1 MAVPYKRPIKKSPKS
16 DPQQFKVY
24 RMENEAIGARSYMS
38 LTRKSVARFTRA
50 VCRAYRLPRIQ
61 LRYKDLGKW
70 GAEWMEP
77 NIITLGVRTTSR
89 DLLTIAH
96 ELAHHLHE
104 QIAGDLAQE
113 SHGPEFMACY
123 MSILDT
129 CRIVPVI
136 GMRAVCEDYGIRY
149 LDPGTRSSLRRLRTV
164 VRGSAS
170 GRAVQSLCLIKS

>member
-1 MAVPYKRPIKKSPKS
+1 MARPYRPPVRKSPKS

-24 RMENEAIGARSYMS
+24 RMENEAIGARNYMS
-38 LTRKSVARFTRA
+38 LTRRTVERFTRA
-50 VCRAYRLPRIQ
+50 VCRQYKLPRIQ
-61 LRYKDLGKW
+61 FRYKDLGKW
-70 GAEWMEP
+70 AAEWMEP

-113 SHGPEFMACY
+113 SHGAEFMGCY

-129 CRIVPVI
+129 CRIIPVV
-136 GMRAVCEDYGIRY
+136 GMRAICEHYGIRFV
-149 LDPGTRSSLRRLRTV
+149 DPGTRSSIRKLKRA

-170 GRAVQSLCLIKS
+170 SRLVTQLCLVAV